1 MNISKDTIKRLINS
15 SQSKINAVKLSP
27 DEIQS
32 DRAKSIKNIHRDIE
46 QRLRSNKQVTVVIVD
61 Q

>member
-15 SQSKINAVKLSP
+15 SQSRISAVRLSP

-32 DRAKSIKNIHRDIE
+32 DRAKSIKNIQRDIE
-46 QRLRSNKQVTVVIVD
+46 QRLRSNKEVTVVIVD

>member
-1 MNISKDTIKRLINS
+1 MNISTDTIKRLINS

>member
-27 DEIQS
+27 DQIQL
-32 DRAKSIKNIHRDIE
+32 DRAKSIKNIHRDIK
-46 QRLRSNKQVTVVIVD
+46 QRLRSNKEETVVIVD

>member
-1 MNISKDTIKRLINS
+1 VNISKDTIKRLINS

-27 DEIQS
+27 DEIQL
-32 DRAKSIKNIHRDIE
+32 DRAKSIKNIHRDIK
-46 QRLRSNKQVTVVIVD
+46 QRLRSNKEETVVIVD

>member
-27 DEIQS
+27 DEIQL
-32 DRAKSIKNIHRDIE
+32 DRAKSIKNIHRDIK
-46 QRLRSNKQVTVVIVD
+46 QRLRSNKEETVVIVD